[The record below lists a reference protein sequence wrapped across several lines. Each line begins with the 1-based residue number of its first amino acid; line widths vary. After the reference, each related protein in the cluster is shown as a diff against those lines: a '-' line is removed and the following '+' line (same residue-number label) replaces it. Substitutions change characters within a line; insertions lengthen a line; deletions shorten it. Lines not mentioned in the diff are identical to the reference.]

1 MRRTTLLLSALLVL
15 SLLGS
20 DSSREYD
27 GATEFVGIEGTWR
40 ETGFEA
46 NGQKINNNFEVVTTY
61 RSGTFTIVS
70 PGPSA
75 GSYRIDH
82 SRNPPQLEWL
92 PSSGAHKGKTIKW
105 IYQIDGDTLKIACL
119 VHEYEKRPPQGFDE
133 KDLYVYTHKRVK

>member
-1 MRRTTLLLSALLVL
+1 MRRTTLLFAILLVVP
-15 SLLGS
+15 LLGS
-20 DSSREYD
+20 DSPKEYD
-27 GATEFVGIEGTWR
+27 DVTVNGGIEGTWR

-46 NGQKINNNFEVVTTY
+46 NVRKIELNFEVVKTY

-82 SRNPPQLEWL
+82 SRNPPELDWI
-92 PSSGAHKGKTIKW
+92 PTSGVHKGKTIKW

-119 VHEYEKRPPQGFDE
+119 ANEYEKRPPNGFDD
-133 KDLYVYTHKRVK
+133 KGLYVYTYKRVK